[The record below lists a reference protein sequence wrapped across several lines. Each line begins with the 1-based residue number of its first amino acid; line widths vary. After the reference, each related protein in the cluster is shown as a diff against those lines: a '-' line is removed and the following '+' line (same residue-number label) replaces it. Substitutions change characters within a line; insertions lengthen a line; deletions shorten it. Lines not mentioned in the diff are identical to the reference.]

1 MDRKQF
7 TWTAVALFTFLAG
20 LIVRAAEPTDAE
32 PAHPVYSMREFEL
45 KSGVKPEQFEAFVQT
60 ELAKAVGTDSGM
72 KLHILRGDRGDRKGA
87 YLLVWEF
94 DSVAARN
101 RYFPK
106 EGGESNA
113 EYQKAWDHMK
123 TVMSKFS
130 NYVNEHFAY
139 TDYVQIS
146 N

>member
-1 MDRKQF
+1 
-7 TWTAVALFTFLAG
+7 VLFTTTLAW
-20 LIVRAAEPTDAE
+20 IVHAAEAADAK
-32 PAHPVYSMREFEL
+32 PAHPDYSMREFEL
-45 KSGVKPEQFEAFVQT
+45 KSGVNPQQFEAFVQT
-60 ELAKAVGTDSGM
+60 ELAKATGADSGM

-106 EGGESNA
+106 EGGGSSA
-113 EYQKAWDHMK
+113 DYQQAWDHIK

-130 NYVNEHFAY
+130 SYVNEHFAY